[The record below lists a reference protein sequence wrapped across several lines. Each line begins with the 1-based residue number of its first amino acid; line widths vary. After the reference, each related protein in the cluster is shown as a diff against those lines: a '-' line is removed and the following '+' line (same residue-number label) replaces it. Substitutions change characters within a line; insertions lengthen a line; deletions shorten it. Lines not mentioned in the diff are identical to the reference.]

1 LLIANEEYPGL
12 EPRTYLDQIEQL
24 GHTLRTRLGAES
36 VAERQIA
43 AMNTL
48 LFGEEGFR
56 GNAGNY
62 YDPRNSYLN
71 EVIDRRLGIP
81 ITLSL
86 VYLEVGKRAALP
98 LSGVGFPAH
107 FLIAYEAE
115 PRLFIDPFT
124 CGRLLSL
131 DDLQQLLFQAFGNSA
146 RLEPKHLSPSTP
158 RQMLERMVTNL
169 QVAYERAGD
178 DARARRASEQL
189 ALVHLSGGLRE
200 RRN

>member
-1 LLIANEEYPGL
+1 
-12 EPRTYLDQIEQL
+12 
-24 GHTLRTRLGAES
+24 

-43 AMNTL
+43 ALNAL

-86 VYLEVGKRAALP
+86 LYLEVGKRAALP

-107 FLIAYEAE
+107 FLVAYEAE
-115 PRLFIDPFT
+115 PRLFVDPFT

-131 DDLQQLLFQAFGNSA
+131 EDLQQLLFQTFGNSA
-146 RLEPKHLSPSTP
+146 RLEPKQHLASSTP
-158 RQMLERMVTNL
+158 RQILERVVTNL

-178 DARARRASEQL
+178 EDRARRAAEQR

>member
-1 LLIANEEYPGL
+1 MLIANEEYPGL

-24 GHTLRTRLGAES
+24 GRTLRTRLGAER

-107 FLIAYEAE
+107 FLIACETE
-115 PRLFIDPFT
+115 PRLFVDPFT

-131 DDLQQLLFQAFGNSA
+131 DDLQQLLFQTFGNSA

-158 RQMLERMVTNL
+158 RQILERMITNL

-178 DARARRASEQL
+178 DARVRRASEQL